1 MESLTLKV
9 VWSKSIS
16 RDDGKGVKAMSE
28 QFLGRGWK
36 FPIQVDKATGRI
48 MMSEY
53 EQDIAEAIR
62 IILGT
67 SLGERTMRP
76 DFGCDV
82 INFAFGNTD
91 ATTLRLLESSI
102 REGIQN
108 WEPRVHEIEVQAIVD
123 NGDIGRVNI
132 GIRYTVRTTNN
143 LFNLVYPFYIH
154 EGSK

>member
-1 MESLTLKV
+1 
-9 VWSKSIS
+9 
-16 RDDGKGVKAMSE
+16 MSE
-28 QFLGRGWK
+28 EFLGRGWK

-53 EQDIAEAIR
+53 EQDIIEAIR

-82 INFAFGNTD
+82 QRFVFGETD
-91 ATTLRLLESSI
+91 DTTLMMLGSSI
-102 REGIQN
+102 KEAIQT
-108 WEPRVHEIEVQAIVD
+108 WEPRVHEVEVQTIID
-123 NGDIGRVNI
+123 NQDIGKVNI
-132 GIRYTVRTTNN
+132 RIQYMVRSTNN
-143 LFNLVYPFYIH
+143 LFNQVYPFYIH